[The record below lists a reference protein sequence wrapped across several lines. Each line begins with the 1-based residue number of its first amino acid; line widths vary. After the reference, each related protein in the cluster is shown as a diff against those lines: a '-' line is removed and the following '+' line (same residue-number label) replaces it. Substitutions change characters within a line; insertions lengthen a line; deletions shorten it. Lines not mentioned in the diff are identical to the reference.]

1 MQDLLFLWYSWYFIE
16 FLKGVSPFL
25 DRLPAKDREP
35 YMDDL
40 MQKMFKRC
48 IRPNGNGDKDTV
60 IVPYN
65 DIMIYAKKKGMGK
78 MASSHG

>member
-1 MQDLLFLWYSWYFIE
+1 
-16 FLKGVSPFL
+16 
-25 DRLPAKDREP
+25 
-35 YMDDL
+35 MDDL

-65 DIMIYAKKKGMGK
+65 DVMIYAKKKGMRK